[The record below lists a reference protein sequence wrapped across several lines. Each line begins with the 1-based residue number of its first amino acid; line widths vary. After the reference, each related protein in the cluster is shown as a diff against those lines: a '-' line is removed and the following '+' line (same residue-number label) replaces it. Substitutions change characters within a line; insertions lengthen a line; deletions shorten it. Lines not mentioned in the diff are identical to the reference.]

1 MASTLPEPKFG
12 EESFSCPHCDAVAH
26 HEWYSLFLKPEKA
39 DDLVILTPEGVSE
52 RDGISELDQFVQ
64 RLRKNELTYG
74 YQKHPQPMKVRM
86 ANLHVSR
93 CNQCNGFAIW
103 VSNELVFPRQTGKM
117 PELAEQDLDEAAT
130 VLKKSPAGS
139 AALMRL
145 CIQKLVPLFSQNGKG
160 LDEHISSL
168 VRKGLEVEI
177 QQAMGVLEVIQNDPV
192 RLTKF
197 ESEEEQEMALKLVMK
212 LQLSAAIAFTRSPRR
227 RWRAAWRE
235 L

>member
-1 MASTLPEPKFG
+1 MASPLPEPKFG
-12 EESFSCPHCDAVAH
+12 EESFSCPHCDAVTH

-39 DDLVILTPEGVSE
+39 ADLDILTPEGVSE
-52 RDGISELDQFVQ
+52 RDGISDDLDQFVQ

-117 PELAEQDLDEAAT
+117 PELAEQDLEEAAT

-145 CIQKLVPLFSQNGKG
+145 CIQKLVPLLSQNGKA
-160 LDEHISSL
+160 LDESISSL

-197 ESEEEQEMALKLVMK
+197 ESEEEQEMALKFFDSLK
-212 LQLSAAIAFTRSPRR
+212 AILERR
-227 RWRAAWRE
+227 APQNQDE
-235 L
+235 E